1 MLEVDN
7 VLKQK
12 VIYVNSNSYFL
23 KDISVLPTNNEIPV
37 ARIFEN
43 NINRS
48 RWCIRV
54 AEIQLFNVVYM
65 KLENI
70 SFQWKHQVQKM
81 KLV

>member
-48 RWCIRV
+48 IL
-54 AEIQLFNVVYM
+54 EVV
-65 KLENI
+65 
-70 SFQWKHQVQKM
+70 
-81 KLV
+81 